1 MIGNIKF
8 TVQDFSAF
16 PANRADGLD
25 FLLTQHS
32 AKYAPLHAHS

>member
-16 PANRADGLD
+16 PATRADELD
-25 FLLTQHS
+25 FLLTQI
-32 AKYAPLHAHS
+32 